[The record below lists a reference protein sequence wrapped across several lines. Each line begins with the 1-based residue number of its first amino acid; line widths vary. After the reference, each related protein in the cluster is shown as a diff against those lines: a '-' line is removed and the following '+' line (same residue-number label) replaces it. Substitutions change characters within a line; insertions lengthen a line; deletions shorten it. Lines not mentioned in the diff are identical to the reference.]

1 MWTLEGSAVQLA
13 PSPHTG
19 QMMEPPTQ
27 PRITGALEGGR
38 LTKAGLRA
46 GHVVEIQHEK
56 QSKRFRIVCP
66 CGWHSDSR
74 WNRKRTFFEATEHV
88 ILAGKAAQL
97 AEQAAVGGDN
107 TPNQFGHSGD
117 FAARNEVGM
126 QMDESTLLPAQ
137 D

>member
-1 MWTLEGSAVQLA
+1 MQLA

-19 QMMEPPTQ
+19 QMTEPPTQ

-66 CGWHSDSR
+66 CGWQTDSR
-74 WNRKRTFFEATEHV
+74 WNRKRAFFEATEHV
-88 ILAGKAAQL
+88 ILAGKAAQQL
-97 AEQAAVGGDN
+97 AAAGN
-107 TPNQFGHSGD
+107 TPNTPGQFGGYADSAGT
-117 FAARNEVGM
+117 NEVGM
-126 QMDESTLLPAQ
+126 RMDESTLLPAQ